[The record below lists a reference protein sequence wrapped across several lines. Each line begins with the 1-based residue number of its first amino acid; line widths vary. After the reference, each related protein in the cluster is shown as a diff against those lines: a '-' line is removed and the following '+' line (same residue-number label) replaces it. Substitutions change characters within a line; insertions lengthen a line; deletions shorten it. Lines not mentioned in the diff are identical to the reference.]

1 MSKTFR
7 SIKKGNASVALKI
20 ERGSGNVFQDIGF
33 APEEAEN
40 LKLRPDLMTRIDRV
54 RKGNVKKAQGFLK
67 ECSDALREKL
77 QYGGVNLAYEYA
89 DYLATCLEHLA
100 KTEDTAR
107 LFCLDMPKNRPK
119 GTGDPA
125 KQFERA
131 LDVLKEYQKG
141 GTLSRAIKAVAKKVF
156 LSEDAVRKSWKAH
169 GLRAKFYLA
178 SDTPRDMQCTLR
190 FPGKRVKSKPKSRR

>member
-1 MSKTFR
+1 MPKPAYKTTKR
-7 SIKKGNASVALKI
+7 AVNKDKYHANSAMN
-20 ERGSGNVFQDIGF
+20 E
-33 APEEAEN
+33 
-40 LKLRPDLMTRIDRV
+40 LRMGRIDRV

-131 LDVLKEYQKG
+131 LDVLKKYQKG

-156 LSEDAVRKSWKAH
+156 LSEGAVRKSWKAK
-169 GLRAKFYLA
+169 GFAAKIYLA

-190 FPGKRVKSKPKSRR
+190 FPAKRVKSTPK